1 MSYFTSLLNG
11 NVYEVEDIDSTQIPS
26 QILTFGTQECT
37 QQKKGRAINFSTEE
51 DILLVSAWRNISM
64 DPIQGSNQTHQ
75 TYWERITA
83 FYDQNKTFSSDRT
96 ANSLSHR
103 WSIINCSLSKF
114 IGYYNK
120 VQELNQSGLS
130 EQDKVRDAM
139 TMYST
144 LQKKTFQLIHCW
156 TELRNC
162 PKFSSTLKKKTRK
175 SPFESPASSASA
187 QSQEIEEQMERPMGK
202 KAAKR
207 LKKIEHDAKDVEF
220 ITALNQVKD
229 TMSKLSKV
237 RHEKIQQMIE
247 LEKERFKAAEER
259 EKAREERDRA
269 REERDRR
276 MYEMSVLGIDTST
289 MEAPLVE
296 YYKSL
301 KADILNKRIS

>member
-11 NVYEVEDIDSTQIPS
+11 NVDEVEDIDSTQILS
-26 QILTFGTQECT
+26 QIPTFGTQECT
-37 QQKKGRAINFSTEE
+37 QQKKGRATNFSTEE

-64 DPIQGSNQTHQ
+64 NPIQGSNQTHQ

-103 WSIINCSLSKF
+103 WSIINCSVSKF

-144 LQKKTFQLIHCW
+144 LQKKTFQLIQCW

-175 SPFESPASSASA
+175 SPLESPASSASA
-187 QSQEIEEQMERPMGK
+187 QSQFIGTPVHEIEEQMERPMGK

-207 LKKIEHDAKDVEF
+207 LKKIEQDAKDVEF
-220 ITALNQVKD
+220 IAALNQYCL
-229 TMSKLSKV
+229 TFQES
-237 RHEKIQQMIE
+237 
-247 LEKERFKAAEER
+247 
-259 EKAREERDRA
+259 RD
-269 REERDRR
+269 
-276 MYEMSVLGIDTST
+276 VCFPPTI
-289 MEAPLVE
+289 
-296 YYKSL
+296 
-301 KADILNKRIS
+301 